1 MDNSLE
7 KSTVERI
14 IEICKEKKIPI
25 SKLEK
30 DLGYGNGY
38 LNPKKIKD
46 VKSNRLFEILDYL
59 NMPQEEFFGKEK
71 PATISG
77 DGKLGDID
85 LSSATDRQRELIRR
99 ILGWSDIQVDALLSV
114 TQSPPTN
121 Q

>member
-1 MDNSLE
+1 MNSVDRV
-7 KSTVERI
+7 K
-14 IEICKEKKIPI
+14 EICKERKIAI

-30 DLGYGNGY
+30 ACGFANGY
-38 LNPKKIKD
+38 IGQLRKGVFPDDRLKKIAAY
-46 VKSNRLFEILDYL
+46 LEIDPVYL
-59 NMPQEEFFGKEK
+59 MSGDEKEK

-77 DGKLGDID
+77 DGQLGDID

-114 TQSPPTN
+114 TQSPPAN